1 MISTIPWS
9 PPAVANEHPKVAHV
23 LLLRPRYGSKFV
35 PSGSTNNQHDC
46 ARKKHIF
53 YPKTIAKEQKGLW
66 KKKQRLNEYPF
77 GVKSPRS

>member
-35 PSGSTNNQHDC
+35 PSGSTRQPTWLCKEKTYILSKDNHKRTEGDDG
-46 ARKKHIF
+46 KKN
-53 YPKTIAKEQKGLW
+53 KGW
-66 KKKQRLNEYPF
+66 NEYHW
-77 GVKSPRS
+77 SEES